1 MSGAKTEKP
10 TPKRLRDLRK
20 KGQVAHS
27 NEVVSAALIIAFFA
41 LFFAS
46 LPGVIDRLEA
56 MILLPLPLLE
66 GDLLSVTQKLLQVY
80 VAELQRMLAAFIG
93 IVLVIG
99 VGANIIQNGPMF
111 TPSPVAPSL
120 KKLSP
125 SENVKRIVSL
135 ANLIELGKS
144 IAKILIVGL
153 VLLLLL
159 REGMHAL
166 VWTPSCG
173 ISCLS
178 AVTGNLLLGI
188 AIYTALSFLTVAI
201 AHLALQRLLF
211 TKKNMMSK
219 DEVNREYKESIG
231 DPLIIG
237 KRKQLHMELLTK
249 DTIDQ
254 SRRATVLITNPTHI
268 AVAIYYD
275 RRHTSLP
282 MISAIGTDLMAQRM
296 IDAAVATAVPVMR
309 NIPLARALLEHGLV
323 DEYIPSHLLE
333 PLAEVLRA
341 LGKLAAEAGDRSR

>member
-1 MSGAKTEKP
+1 MSGAKTERP

-20 KGQVAHS
+20 KGQVAQS
-27 NEVVSAALIIAFFA
+27 NEVVSAALTIAFFA

-46 LPGVIDRLEA
+46 LPGMIDRLEA
-56 MILLPLPLLE
+56 MILLPIPFLE
-66 GDLLSVTQKLLQVY
+66 GDILSVTQKLLQCY
-80 VAELQRMLAAFIG
+80 LAELQRMLAPFIG
-93 IVLVIG
+93 IVLAIG
-99 VGANIIQNGPMF
+99 VGANVLQNGPMF
-111 TPSPVAPSL
+111 TPKAAAPTL
-120 KKLSP
+120 KRLSP

-135 ANLIELGKS
+135 RNFIELSKS
-144 IAKILIVGL
+144 IAKILIVGM
-153 VLLLLL
+153 VLLLVLH
-159 REGMHAL
+159 EGMHAL

-173 ISCLS
+173 VSCLR

-188 AIYTALSFLTVAI
+188 AIYSVPCFLMMAI
-201 AHLALQRLLF
+201 AHFAFQRWQF

-219 DEVNREYKESIG
+219 EEVKREYKESNG
-231 DPLIIG
+231 DPQIIG
-237 KRKQLHMELLTK
+237 KRKQLHRELLTK
-249 DTIDQ
+249 GMIDQ

-268 AVAIYYD
+268 AVAIYYQG
-275 RRHTSLP
+275 RHTPLP

-309 NIPLARALLEHGLV
+309 NIPLARALLEDGIV